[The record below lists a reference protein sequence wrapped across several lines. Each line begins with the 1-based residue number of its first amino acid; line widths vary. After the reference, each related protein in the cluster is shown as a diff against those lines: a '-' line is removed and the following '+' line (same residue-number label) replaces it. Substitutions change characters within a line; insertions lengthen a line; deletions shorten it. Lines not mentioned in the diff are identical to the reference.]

1 MKGKVKIK
9 LNITVQ
15 NITSEVLKKLAGF
28 ESDDLAL
35 SFYLSSQ
42 IGREPWGKIKTEI
55 SSIEA
60 EGRKLI
66 NEATIEKRKKAELLD
81 KLGKITEYLNTF
93 EIPREVKTLAVFIGR
108 EEAQIIT
115 LPFFV
120 DRDIKLKRIFNL
132 KHLIEALSRKDLYA
146 VLLAERTGGRIM
158 VIDKGEIIEASEI
171 IHDDVPR
178 KTKSGEEERSGFG
191 TGGARSHDL
200 RSKRIDRHIEW
211 HLEQHIEK
219 IACDLFS
226 HFWRKYKFKYL
237 LVDSHEDL
245 KGKIEKEL
253 HPYLKPELKIFWHMR
268 PDENLDDVRK
278 KGEEYFEKIQRD
290 EDENI
295 VKRLIEEIGR
305 PSVGVSGVDE
315 TLDQLNKG
323 TLGVIYISENLKTD
337 GYYTKEAGDLTVYS
351 AKDFLKGGEKIFT
364 LDLTDAI
371 CRKAILTK
379 TKVRF
384 MDNSDLDKLG
394 GLAGIFE
401 KY

>member
-1 MKGKVKIK
+1 MRNQFRLK

-15 NITSEVLKKLAGF
+15 KIFPDILKELARF

-42 IGREPWGKIKTEI
+42 IGREPWGKVKTEI
-55 SSIEA
+55 SSVEA

-66 NEATIEKRKKAELLD
+66 DEAMIKKRKKAELSNKLD
-81 KLGKITEYLNTF
+81 KIAKYLNTF
-93 EIPREVKTLAVFIGR
+93 EIPREAKALAVFIGG
-108 EEAQIIT
+108 EEAQIMT

-120 DRDIKLKRIFNL
+120 DRDIKLKRIFHL

-146 VLLAERTGGRIM
+146 VLSAERTGGRIM
-158 VIDKGEIIEASEI
+158 IIDKGEVVEAGEI

-211 HLEQHIEK
+211 HLEKHIKK
-219 IACDLFS
+219 IARDLFS

-245 KGKIEKEL
+245 KGKIEKDL

-278 KGEEYFEKIQRD
+278 KGEEYFEKIQRE

-295 VKRLIEEIGR
+295 IKRLIEKIGR

-337 GYYTKEAGDLTVYS
+337 GYYTKKVGDLTVYS

-364 LDLTDAI
+364 LDLADAI
-371 CRKAILTK
+371 CRKAIFTK

-384 MDNSDLDKLG
+384 MDNLDLDKFG